1 MFRWLSILFLNTSLH
16 VHKITNSLF
25 ALLHNFLTLTCGH
38 HVAYYSHNISGMK
51 TVIYTPVCW
60 RILVRR
66 RHVTHL
72 LLTSALV
79 PLLPRLL
86 ALCHCCPLQRWD
98 LQHKSC
104 QLTDFVQCQTGQ
116 HTTVVKYSRTP
127 RERPQHWL
135 PYFGRITNALQIL

>member
-1 MFRWLSILFLNTSLH
+1 MMYQLHSLINVQALNCIFRWSAKIIQKTHLYKFIKLQTTCLHYYCSKSTVLLPTEVSANLQHFL
-16 VHKITNSLF
+16 I
-25 ALLHNFLTLTCGH
+25 LTCRH

-51 TVIYTPVCW
+51 AVIYTPVCW

-86 ALCHCCPLQRWD
+86 ALCHCCPLQR
-98 LQHKSC
+98 
-104 QLTDFVQCQTGQ
+104 
-116 HTTVVKYSRTP
+116 
-127 RERPQHWL
+127 
-135 PYFGRITNALQIL
+135 